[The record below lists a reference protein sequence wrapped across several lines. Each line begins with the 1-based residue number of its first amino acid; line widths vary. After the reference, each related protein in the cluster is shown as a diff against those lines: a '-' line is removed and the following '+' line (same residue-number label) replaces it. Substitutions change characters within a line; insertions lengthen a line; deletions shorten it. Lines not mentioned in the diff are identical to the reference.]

1 MTIHRHQYPIL
12 EFDDSSVAIIE
23 PSEYRARL
31 DVCPHCIICFF
42 SEVVEA
48 VRDQYSAR
56 VVWQQKW
63 EYGWY
68 SLYELEHEGKKI
80 AFFHCGAGAP
90 LAAAL
95 LEETIAYGCSKFIA
109 IGGAGIIGRQHPVGH
124 LMVPAS
130 AIRDEGT
137 SYHYLPAS
145 REVAASP
152 EAVTAIEYVIKK
164 SGIDYVLTKTWTT
177 DAPYRETRDKANL
190 RCGEGCL
197 TVEMEAAALFA
208 VAQCRNVPLGQILYA
223 GDDLTGEAWDERKWQ
238 SRVEVRHSMFWLAA
252 EACWSL

>member
-12 EFDDSSVAIIE
+12 ELDDSPSAIIE
-23 PSEYRARL
+23 ATAYIKPVPVSPYC
-31 DVCPHCIICFF
+31 VICFF
-42 SEVVEA
+42 GEVVEA
-48 VRDQYSAR
+48 VRDQYAAR

-63 EYGWY
+63 EYGWFT
-68 SLYELEHEGKKI
+68 LYELEHEGKKI
-80 AFFHCGAGAP
+80 AFYHTGVAAP

-95 LEETIAYGCSKFIA
+95 LEEVLAIGCRKFIV
-109 IGGAGIIGRQHPVGH
+109 IGGAGIIGKQHPVGH
-124 LMVPAS
+124 LMVPTS

-152 EAVTAIEYVIKK
+152 EAVGAIEYVIRK

-177 DAPYRETRDKANL
+177 DAPYRETRDRANL

-208 VAQCRNVPLGQILYA
+208 VAQFRNVPLGQILYA
-223 GDDLTGEAWDERKWQ
+223 GDDLTGEVWDERKWQ
-238 SRVEVRHSMFWLAA
+238 SRADVRRNMFWLAA
-252 EACWSL
+252 EACWRL

>member
-1 MTIHRHQYPIL
+1 MTVHRHQYPIL
-12 EFDDSSVAIIE
+12 ELDDNPKAIIE
-23 PSEYRARL
+23 PSKYRPRL
-31 DVCPHCIICFF
+31 DVSPYCIISFF

-48 VRDQYSAR
+48 VRDQFSAR
-56 VVWQQKW
+56 IVWQQKW

-68 SLYELEHEGKKI
+68 SLYELEHQDQRI

-95 LEETIAYGCSKFIA
+95 LEETVAYGCNKFIA
-109 IGGAGIIGRQHPVGH
+109 IGGAGIIGERHPVGH

-137 SYHYLPAS
+137 SYHYLPPS

-152 EAVTAIEYVIKK
+152 DAVAAIEAVIRER
-164 SGIDYVLTKTWTT
+164 GIDYVLTKTWTT
-177 DAPYRETRDKANL
+177 DAPYRETRDMVNL

-197 TVEMEAAALFA
+197 TVEMEAAGLFA
-208 VAQCRNVPLGQILYA
+208 VAQFRNVPLGQILYA
-223 GDDLTGEAWDERKWQ
+223 GDDLTGEVWDERKWQ
-238 SRVEVRHSMFWLAA
+238 SRAEIRRDLFWIAA
-252 EACWSL
+252 EACWRL